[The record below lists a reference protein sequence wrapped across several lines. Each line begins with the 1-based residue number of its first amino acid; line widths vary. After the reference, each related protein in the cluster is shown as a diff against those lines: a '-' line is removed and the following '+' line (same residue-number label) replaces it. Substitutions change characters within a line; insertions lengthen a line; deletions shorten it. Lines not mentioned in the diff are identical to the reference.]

1 MKILK
6 IILTVLTVLVLTAC
20 SSKQECKPIETEV
33 YIDKPMPYAVEVPC
47 KIEEVKCG
55 ELRGTP
61 IEKQNQSLKCIMELR
76 KSIEGCR

>member
-6 IILTVLTVLVLTAC
+6 NTLIVLMALALTAC
-20 SSKQECKPIETEV
+20 SKPECKPIETKV
-33 YIDKPMPYAVEVPC
+33 YIDKPTPYPVPVGC

-76 KSIEGCR
+76 KVMEGCR

>member
-6 IILTVLTVLVLTAC
+6 LILIALMALALTAC
-20 SSKQECKPIETEV
+20 SNKECKPIETKV
-33 YIDKPMPYAVEVPC
+33 YIDKPVPYYVAVPC
-47 KIEEVKCG
+47 KIEAVKCG

-61 IEKQNQSLKCIMELR
+61 IEKQDKSLKCIMELR

>member
-6 IILTVLTVLVLTAC
+6 LVLIALTALALTGC
-20 SSKQECKPIETEV
+20 SNKQECKPIETTV
-33 YIDKPMPYAVEVPC
+33 YVDKPVPYYVTTPC
-47 KIEEVKCG
+47 KIEDVKCG

-61 IEKQNQSLKCIMELR
+61 IEKQDKSLKCIMELR